1 VRGVSA
7 ETAGE
12 ARQGCDGMTDYYCN
26 DKDGF
31 WWDATN
37 WTPYGVPGWGADPPM
52 FMPWPEVSA

>member
-1 VRGVSA
+1 
-7 ETAGE
+7 
-12 ARQGCDGMTDYYCN
+12 MTDYYCN